1 MAFARHARGKHTNFV
16 RQACCCCGVRCPT
29 LCSGCDGSHC
39 VGGRWV
45 GAQELGARV
54 PLIFHA
60 AGQTHGIKSN
70 SLVES
75 VDIYP
80 TLAALVCVCQCL
92 ASLLG
97 PFQLKLLSHGF
108 D

>member
-1 MAFARHARGKHTNFV
+1 
-16 RQACCCCGVRCPT
+16 
-29 LCSGCDGSHC
+29 
-39 VGGRWV
+39 
-45 GAQELGARV
+45 
-54 PLIFHA
+54 
-60 AGQTHGIKSN
+60 
-70 SLVES
+70 